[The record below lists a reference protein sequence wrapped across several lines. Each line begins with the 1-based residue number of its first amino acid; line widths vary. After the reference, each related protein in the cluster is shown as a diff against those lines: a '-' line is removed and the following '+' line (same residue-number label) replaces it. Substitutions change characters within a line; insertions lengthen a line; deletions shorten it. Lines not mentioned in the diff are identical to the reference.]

1 MRCVD
6 SRAQS
11 KVFGFLRC
19 FYRESPLPEQH
30 ATRPIRWNNSCCS
43 ASWQC
48 SREKELFDIT
58 GALRFSVTRH
68 KLLKSRIIQKI
79 IAESNSAMIF
89 LAKRD
94 PRVKPAEETGGVRW
108 RSMWRSSIR
117 LISMWGG
124 DIGRWLN

>member
-89 LAKRD
+89 LRRGTRGSS
-94 PRVKPAEETGGVRW
+94 PRRRLAEYAGGVCGEVV
-108 RSMWRSSIR
+108 
-117 LISMWGG
+117 LG
-124 DIGRWLN
+124 